1 MEMDFFYLFRR
12 LLVVVCTVYAA
23 VRLGQTAIRWHGVL
37 WSGGRKTT
45 VLRHYM
51 MVQLLR
57 VRLRRFTVDLL
68 QIAALAGALAALI
81 YLHRLVPSP

>member
-1 MEMDFFYLFRR
+1 MDADLFYLFRR
-12 LLVVVCTVYAA
+12 LLVVVCSIYTV
-23 VRLGQTAIRWHGVL
+23 VRLGQTAVRWHNVL

-57 VRLRRFTVDLL
+57 VRVRRFTVDLL
-68 QIAALAGALAALI
+68 QIAALVVALAAMI